1 MYAMDSSGGTSATC
15 DLPNAPA
22 NGTSALFHALNAMVS
37 PPQIVAAGT
46 DTVELYTAPGTFSG
60 AAGTTAITAQGG
72 LFGLKYDAGT
82 GQWIA
87 FIIF

>member
-1 MYAMDSSGGTSATC
+1 MYTMDSSGATSATA
-15 DLPNAPA
+15 DLPSAPA
-22 NGTSALFHALNAMVS
+22 NGTSALFKATGAMVS

-46 DTVELYTAPGTFSG
+46 DTVELYTAPGTFSA
-60 AAGTTAITAQGG
+60 AAGTTAIVTQGG
-72 LFGLKYDAGT
+72 LFGIKYNAGT